1 MSGNIVNQMPY
12 LRTSRLFPEDLGQL
26 CVEVNRSYID
36 VASAVNNRIIGIFP
50 QTNSAITGESW
61 FISNLRQQTFRQVYI
76 FGAIAAGATL
86 NIPYTIRGFNQ
97 FSRIFGTCITATT
110 DYRPLPYASVAAN
123 ANIDVRVTTTNIVI
137 SVGAASPNLV
147 SGLIVLE
154 WLSNP

>member
-61 FISNLRQQTFRQVYI
+61 FISNLRQKNVVF
-76 FGAIAAGATL
+76 
-86 NIPYTIRGFNQ
+86 
-97 FSRIFGTCITATT
+97 
-110 DYRPLPYASVAAN
+110 
-123 ANIDVRVTTTNIVI
+123 
-137 SVGAASPNLV
+137 
-147 SGLIVLE
+147 E
-154 WLSNP
+154 E